1 MSLPKRELWLLNLY
15 RNSELHG
22 ALLMGRIARSV
33 STPAVLVGATRHCA
47 TEAKH
52 AAMFTELLA
61 RLGGTIDPSADAIQA
76 HYAREGGIPKELADL
91 LVLSEVLEARVLVS
105 YREHLQRPDVHP
117 QIRRTLEKIIQEEE
131 AHSGEQGWA
140 EQCLASMSEDRVTAA
155 KEKWEKVD
163 ERVAAELHARLAND
177 FALGGAIEW
186 TSNAE
191 SWKF

>member
-1 MSLPKRELWLLNLY
+1 MSLPERELWLLNLY

-61 RLGGTIDPSADAIQA
+61 RLGGTIDPSAHAIQA
-76 HYAREGGIPKELADL
+76 HYARDGGIPKELVDL
-91 LVLSEVLEARVLVS
+91 LVLSEILEARVLVS
-105 YREHLQRPDVHP
+105 YREHLQRSDVHP
-117 QIRRTLEKIIQEEE
+117 QIRRTLEKIIKEEE

-140 EQCLASMSEDRVTAA
+140 EQCLATMSEDRVTAA
-155 KEKWEKVD
+155 KEKWKKVD
-163 ERVAAELHARLAND
+163 ERVAAELHSRLAND
-177 FALGGAIEW
+177 SALGGAIEW
-186 TSNAE
+186 TLNVR
-191 SWKF
+191 